1 MNIILIGYRGCG
13 KTTLG
18 KQVAA
23 RQWLTFVDVDELV
36 RKKFNHKTVAEI
48 WAEQGES
55 EWRRVEIEVTTQLLG
70 KSGQVIALG
79 GGTLLEPAARRAI
92 LEASDAVRIYLYCEA
107 EELHRRIISDS
118 SSAQNRPPLT
128 NLGGDLEEVR
138 RVLSRR
144 DPIYRAAADKVL
156 DVTHLRPD
164 NSVRYLIERCL

>member
-36 RKKFNHKTVAEI
+36 RKRFGYKTVTEI

-55 EWRRVEIEVTTQLLG
+55 EWRRVEIEVATQLLS

-79 GGTLLEPAARRAI
+79 GGTLLEPAARRAV
-92 LEASDAVRIYLYCEA
+92 LEAPNVVRIYLYCEP
-107 EELHRRIISDS
+107 EELHRRISSDS
-118 SSAQNRPPLT
+118 GSAQNRPPLT

-138 RVLSRR
+138 RVLRTR
-144 DPIYRAAADKVL
+144 DPIYRAVADKVL